1 MLIKNLLKAHRSRTR
16 IRGGVLK
23 LNRDSRFSQMGMKI
37 HTIICHKKDAQKFKN
52 VIDRLQFLECRN
64 TYKTVLHHQNHH
76 HIIHLKATKLSHTSK
91 NIQIATKIRF
101 KFNN

>member
-23 LNRDSRFSQMGMKI
+23 LNRESRFSQMGMKI

-64 TYKTVLHHQNHH
+64 TYKTVLHHH
-76 HIIHLKATKLSHTSK
+76 HIIHLKATKLSPTSK
-91 NIQIATKIRF
+91 NIQIATKVMF